1 MRSLN
6 IQSLLQAN
14 TSLRQQAFELYLKH
28 YGILIRGEEIQDLGC
43 LVECLCIEDWDI
55 RIFDKFFVGYRIPQI
70 GKEFDLLR
78 FGKKYN
84 INVEL
89 KKSSTE
95 DKVKSQLIR
104 NKYYLGF
111 IGPPVYCFSFISA
124 SKKLYLLD
132 SDNILKEVSAECL
145 LQLLRDQEND
155 EIEDIDNLF
164 NPSVYLIS
172 PFNSTEKFL
181 KSEYF
186 LTLQQDEVKVK
197 IVDSLNVA
205 GSAKFISL
213 TGSAGTGKTLLTY
226 DIAKQI
232 MKSNSKALIIHCGN
246 LNKGHEVLN
255 ENGWEIIPIKTYAKY
270 DIAKYDLLVI
280 DEAQRIYPKQLDDL
294 IEKITSANT
303 ACIFS
308 YDKSQTLSTS
318 EEVADASVK
327 ISSIKSIAFYNLS
340 EKIRTNK
347 EISTFIKMLLN
358 CKRSLSI
365 SNKNNIEINYFTS
378 TADAKKYLDSLDG
391 GKWEVL
397 RFTPSTYYREHH
409 SQYSDSTKQ
418 TSHEVIG
425 QEFEGVAVA
434 IDKNFSYN
442 ADGELTYTANSYY
455 KPTKMLFQNITR
467 ARKRLNLVIINNE
480 ELLNRCMSILQ

>member
-1 MRSLN
+1 
-6 IQSLLQAN
+6 LQASI
-14 TSLRQQAFELYLKH
+14 SLKQQVFESYLKH
-28 YGILIRGEEIQDLGC
+28 YGILIREEEIEDLSC
-43 LVECLCIEDWDI
+43 LVECLSTEDWDI
-55 RIFDKFFVGYRIPQI
+55 RIFDKFFVSYRIPQI

-78 FGKKYN
+78 FGKNYIIN
-84 INVEL
+84 IEL
-89 KKSSTE
+89 KKTSTE
-95 DKVKSQLIR
+95 DKVKNQLIR
-104 NKYYLGF
+104 NNYYLGF
-111 IGPPVYCFSFISA
+111 IGPPVYCFSFISE
-124 SKKLYLLD
+124 SKKLYQLD
-132 SDNILKEVSAECL
+132 GDNFLKEVGIEYL
-145 LQLLRDQEND
+145 LQLLSNQEND
-155 EIEDIDNLF
+155 EIEDINNLF

-181 KSEYF
+181 RGEYF

-197 IVDSLNVA
+197 IIDSLNLPGGA
-205 GSAKFISL
+205 RFISL
-213 TGSAGTGKTLLTY
+213 TGSAGTGKTLLTF

-232 MKSNSKALIIHCGN
+232 MKSNAKPLIIHCGN

-270 DIAKYDLLVI
+270 DISKYDLIII
-280 DEAQRIYPKQLDDL
+280 DEAQRIYPKQLED
-294 IEKITSANT
+294 IVEKIKSANN

-308 YDKSQTLSTS
+308 YDKSQTLSNI

-327 ISSIKSIAFYNLS
+327 ISSINSISSYNLS

-347 EISTFIKMLLN
+347 EIAAFIKMLLN
-358 CKRSLSI
+358 FKRNLPI
-365 SNKNNIEINYFTS
+365 SNKNNIEINYFNS

-391 GKWEVL
+391 NRWEVL
-397 RFTPSTYYREHH
+397 RFTPSTYNREHH
-409 SQYSDSTKQ
+409 SQYSDATKQ

-480 ELLNRCMSILQ
+480 ELLNRCASILQ